1 MKVLVTGA
9 NGFIA
14 KNLIV
19 RLGELEDFEIVTFSR
34 QTSEKQLPDIVS
46 NIESVVHLAGV
57 NRPPSQED
65 FVSGNAGFTQSLC
78 QALLQCGRP
87 VPVIFTSSTQAAL
100 DNPYGKSK
108 LAAENALRRYAAQT
122 EASVYIYRLPNVF
135 GKWCKPNYNSAVATF
150 CHNIARGLPIQI
162 NDSNA
167 ALSLV
172 YVDDV
177 VDEFIGVLRNLHAMI
192 AADSSF
198 DRLRTNSLGILKNK
212 PHIEAAELCSVP
224 IQYQTTVGELAQ
236 QLEAFH
242 DSRHS
247 LISEKVG
254 VGLVRAL
261 YSTYMSYL
269 SPDAFAY
276 EVPKFGDPRGIF
288 VEMLKTKDSGQFSFF
303 TAHPG
308 ITRGGHYHHSKTEK
322 FLVIKGNARFGFR
335 HILTNET
342 YELFTSGEQPK
353 IVETIPGWSH
363 DITNVGGE
371 EMVVMLWANEI
382 FDRDRP
388 DTIASKV

>member
-1 MKVLVTGA
+1 MKILVTGS
-9 NGFIA
+9 NGFVA
-14 KNLIV
+14 KNLMV
-19 RLGELEDFEIVTFSR
+19 RLNELEGFETVTFSR
-34 QTSEKQLPDIVS
+34 QMPETQLAGLISDIDA
-46 NIESVVHLAGV
+46 VVHLAGV
-57 NRPPSQED
+57 NRPPSPEE
-65 FVSGNAGFTQSLC
+65 FVSGNTGLTQSLC
-78 QALLQCGRP
+78 LALLDCGRQ

-100 DNPYGKSK
+100 NNPYGKSK
-108 LAAENALRRYAAQT
+108 LDAEQTLRRYAAQT
-122 EASVYIYRLPNVF
+122 GAPVYIYRLPNVF

-150 CHNIARGLPIQI
+150 CHNIATGLPIQI

-177 VDEFIGVLRNLHAMI
+177 VDEFIRALTNKLH
-192 AADSSF
+192 
-198 DRLRTNSLGILKNK
+198 L
-212 PHIEAAELCSVP
+212 EATEFCSVP

-236 QLEAFH
+236 QLEAFR
-242 DSRHS
+242 DSRTS

-254 VGLVRAL
+254 AGLVRAL

-269 SPDAFAY
+269 SPEAFAY
-276 EVPKFGDPRGIF
+276 EVPKFGDPRGVF

-322 FLVIKGNARFGFR
+322 FLVIKGQARFGFR
-335 HILTNET
+335 HILTDET
-342 YELFTSGEQPK
+342 YELVTSGEQPT

-363 DITNVGGE
+363 DITNVGEE